1 MMLQAL
7 IRRYQARLAEWNK
20 QEGDTNK
27 KWTGENTNP
36 FRVVANPRFELGT
49 NGL

>member
-7 IRRYQARLAEWNK
+7 IRRYQVRLRNGISRR
-20 QEGDTNK
+20 GDTNK
-27 KWTGENTNP
+27 KWTGENTKSIQL
-36 FRVVANPRFELGT
+36 VANPRFELGT